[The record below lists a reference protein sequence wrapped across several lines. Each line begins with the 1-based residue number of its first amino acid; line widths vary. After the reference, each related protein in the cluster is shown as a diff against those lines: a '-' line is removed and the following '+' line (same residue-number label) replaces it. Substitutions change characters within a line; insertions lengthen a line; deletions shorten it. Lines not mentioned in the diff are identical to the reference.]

1 MSLNQTIRGGDLA
14 RYRAFLAVAARNNFR
29 RAAADLGT
37 SAPALSQ
44 SIRALEEKLGVQL
57 FRRTTR
63 SVAITERGAELQA
76 KLRPLL
82 AELDSVLEG
91 MREQRTHGTVR
102 LNVPQ
107 VAAAGIVADWLAPF
121 TRLHPDVVLDVTV
134 DDRLTDI
141 VAEHFDAGIR
151 LGERLAR
158 DMVAVPI
165 EGKASLAAVASAG
178 YFKAFGTPETPRE
191 LEQHRCIS
199 QRLPTHGQIYHWEF
213 ERRGRA
219 FEVSVNGPLIV
230 TDTELAIRA
239 ALSGVGIAYVLES
252 TVSAHLRA
260 GRLVRVLEE
269 WSPSFAGMH
278 LYYPRHRYAS
288 PALKTFLDF
297 VRADLRSRRSG
308 DRRLLD
314 SSSTI

>member
-14 RYRAFLAVAARNNFR
+14 RYRAFLKVAERSNFR

-44 SIRALEEKLGVQL
+44 SIRALEEQLGVQL

-63 SVAITERGAELQA
+63 SVTTTERGAELEA

-82 AELDSVLEG
+82 SELDVALASVSALG
-91 MREQRTHGTVR
+91 TRGTVR
-102 LNVPQ
+102 LNAPQ
-107 VAAAGIVADWLAPF
+107 VAAAGIVAGWLAPF
-121 TRLHPDVVLDVTV
+121 AKLHPEVVLDITV

-141 VAEHFDAGIR
+141 VAERFDVGIR

-165 EGKASLAAVASAG
+165 EGKASLAAVASPG
-178 YFKAFGTPETPRE
+178 YFRAFGIPKTPRD
-191 LEQHRCIS
+191 LDAHRCIS
-199 QRLPTHGQIYHWEF
+199 QRLPTHGQIYRWEF

-219 FEVSVNGPLIV
+219 LDVSVDGPLIV
-230 TDTELAIRA
+230 TDSALAVA
-239 ALSGVGIAYVLES
+239 GALSGVGIAYVLES
-252 TVSAHLRA
+252 MVSAHLRA

-269 WSPSFAGMH
+269 WSPTFPGMH
-278 LYYPRHRYAS
+278 LYYPRNRHAS
-288 PALKTFLDF
+288 PAVKAFLDF
-297 VRADLRSRRSG
+297 VRNDLRSRRG
-308 DRRLLD
+308 
-314 SSSTI
+314 